1 MTRAEKIQAAI
12 DALPNA
18 TGGEWA
24 ISHSPNYGGEH
35 FFEGPDGEEYEVG
48 PALLGGSTE
57 DSVARAADATL
68 ISAARELAEEVVR
81 LRWLAEG
88 AYISGWNTARFFPE
102 KHFTASIAW
111 EASSVRGDILKGSLG
126 DQIVDAVSRQSGIPR
141 VELIKPIPKGSGDN
155 ALGPAAYARRLARHP
170 KKRGEEPP
178 MGQYDEEPL

>member
-81 LRWLAEG
+81 LRG
-88 AYISGWNTARFFPE
+88 G
-102 KHFTASIAW
+102 
-111 EASSVRGDILKGSLG
+111 VRAAIETILT
-126 DQIVDAVSRQSGIPR
+126 
-141 VELIKPIPKGSGDN
+141 LIGG
-155 ALGPAAYARRLARHP
+155 
-170 KKRGEEPP
+170 EPP
-178 MGQYDEEPL
+178 DPNCSCHVNPPCSDCVDHQYNREALADLRKIALMEDGTCCGNEQRNMGGGCTNCGDPSF